1 MKRCYV
7 VLVVLLAVGVSA
19 QAAIVPNGDFAMYKP
34 GTTIRAYHNNAE
46 ENFWAQGIGLD
57 MTTTSSTPLD
67 YDDGTTGN
75 TLDCPGWVI
84 ATETSNAADLFTGGY
99 DLTDGTSALNA
110 FGGWGSGNTM
120 VSENPLT
127 VPALGAGEY
136 YVLSAMVAG
145 SGGPA
150 VLQLLV
156 GGVAL
161 TPDSQVDPTYKG
173 NNGPQDPEDW
183 EVMSRTY
190 SIIPVG
196 DVTVLVG
203 IPEDADRFG
212 ARQMFDNIDLSVIPE
227 PATMLLLG
235 LGGLLL
241 RRKR

>member
-1 MKRCYV
+1 
-7 VLVVLLAVGVSA
+7 
-19 QAAIVPNGDFAMYKP
+19 
-34 GTTIRAYHNNAE
+34 
-46 ENFWAQGIGLD
+46 
-57 MTTTSSTPLD
+57 MTTSSSTPLD
-67 YDDGTTGN
+67 YDDGSTGN

-120 VSENPLT
+120 VSAAPLT
-127 VPALGAGEY
+127 LPDSASGA

-150 VLQLLV
+150 VLDLLV
-156 GGVAL
+156 NGVAL

-190 SIIPVG
+190 LSIPSG

-212 ARQMFDNIDLSVIPE
+212 ARQMFDNITLVPE
-227 PATMLLLG
+227 PATILLLG
-235 LGGLLL
+235 LGGLALI
-241 RRKR
+241 RRKRS